1 MELTLPKRPQGKPM
15 YTVAEVAQLI
25 GVSRQAVYA
34 DIRKGRLRAVVRR
47 GCSQGYRV
55 KRDDLERW
63 INDQWEYVPQ
73 QRGA

>member
-1 MELTLPKRPQGKPM
+1 MELTLPTKPQGKPL
-15 YTVAEVAQLI
+15 YTVAEVAKLI

-34 DIRKGRLRAVVRR
+34 DIKAGRLRAVVRR

-55 KRDDLERW
+55 KREDIDKW
-63 INDQWEYVPQ
+63 IDEQWEPVPQ